1 MSKPRYD
8 WWGYV
13 KGMIRRYPQLKAEYE
28 ELHRQAMRV
37 DYSGMPH
44 AGGAHRATEELAL
57 RALPASKQRELD
69 AVRQAVEGT
78 AVQSTGAER
87 LKLIRLVFWE
97 QSCNLMA
104 AATEI
109 GLSYRTATR
118 YHGDFIRMV
127 AANRGLLDPP
137 EKMALKGQNDALY

>member
-8 WWGYV
+8 WWGYA

-28 ELHRQAMRV
+28 ELHRQAMRI
-37 DYSGMPH
+37 DYSGMPRT
-44 AGGAHRATEELAL
+44 GGSHRATEELAL

-69 AVRQAVEGT
+69 AVRQAVEETKIKG
-78 AVQSTGAER
+78 TGAER
-87 LKLIRLVFWE
+87 MKLIRLVFWE
-97 QSCNLMA
+97 RSCNLTGA
-104 AATEI
+104 AEEI

-127 AANRGLLDPP
+127 AANRGLFDPP
-137 EKMALKGQNDALY
+137 EKMASKGQNNVL